1 MQAFRCPVVI
11 EHNISMVKL
20 AKLLK
25 LERIRTK
32 IQIINRGSWYVLSRQ
47 RVSGGEW
54 KRVGV
59 YARRSPAHGSASSAR
74 PRPRCSAHSRCLRVH
89 DWLDVTDGATYPEVV
104 EGSCSESLTGDVL

>member
-20 AKLLK
+20 VKLLK
-25 LERIRTK
+25 LERIRSK
-32 IQIINRGSWYVLSRQ
+32 IQIINRGSWNILSRQ
-47 RVSGGEW
+47 RVGGGERQ
-54 KRVGV
+54 RVGI

-74 PRPRCSAHSRCLRVH
+74 ARPRCSASRLSVH

-104 EGSCSESLTGDVL
+104 EGSCSESLAADVL